1 MPVLRTRFGSYR
13 PIAPVV
19 ALGAL
24 ALAAAGCGGDDNGGG
39 SKTPASSAPSTTP
52 TPAKTKAGGSTVS
65 EDMTEFKFSDAKPT
79 VKSGTVTFETKN
91 AGTTAHALEVEG
103 PSGESK
109 TGNVSPGSSATLKA
123 KLNKPGKYE
132 FYCPVDGHKGLGMKG
147 EITVK

>member
-13 PIAPVV
+13 PIAAPVV

-24 ALAAAGCGGDDNGGG
+24 ALAAAGCGGSDNNNGGG
-39 SKTPASSAPSTTP
+39 GNAPASSAPSTTP
-52 TPAKTKAGGSTVS
+52 APAKTGGSTVS
-65 EDMTEFKFSDAKPT
+65 EDMTEYKFSDAKPT
-79 VKSGTVTFETKN
+79 VKSGTVTFNLKN

-103 PSGESK
+103 PGGESK
-109 TGNVSPGSSATLKA
+109 TGNVDPGGSDTLKV
-123 KLNKPGKYE
+123 KLKAGKYE